1 MAQKQRPGDMT
12 AEQAIAHYSE
22 RTPDG
27 CLRWTRYVTESGA
40 PLIRFGGR
48 RQDVRRLA
56 WENVFGPVETGTR
69 FGHSCHDIA
78 AVRGECDGG
87 PECPHR
93 RCVDPTHLR
102 LPIAQQE
109 ASEPADPESAAG
121 IGRAIR
127 LARIAQDMTQAEL
140 GALTG
145 ILRGRIIDVECHRL
159 RRLSAHKI
167 FEITEELGLDIGLDA
182 IKLAKWQAKQQARA
196 DALKQG

>member
-1 MAQKQRPGDMT
+1 MT
-12 AEQAIAHYSE
+12 AEQVIAHYSE

-27 CLRWTRYVTESGA
+27 CLRWTKYVTETGA
-40 PLIRFGGR
+40 PLVRFNGR

-56 WENVFGPVETGTR
+56 WGNVFGPVPKSAR
-69 FGHSCHDIA
+69 FSSTCHDIA

-102 LPIAQQE
+102 LPVSQE
-109 ASEPADPESAAG
+109 EEAPEPADPDSAAG
-121 IGRAIR
+121 IGKAIR

-145 ILRGRIIDVECHRL
+145 ILRGRIIDAECHR
-159 RRLSAHKI
+159 RI